1 MDIQSA
7 VLNQLFALFP
17 VIIQGWIT
25 PVRPAGIAHGGIPQV
40 LYDGQLQGLLC
51 LIDPLTESQLQSST
65 MAAYDRV
72 DLYINDDL
80 TPVTGVTIQPGE
92 ETLRQRLY
100 IPHGYLKQGVN
111 RLHYKVIRVGGNTS
125 EDSRDLLVLYH
136 LRTPDNLDLVI
147 PPDVIKNGV
156 SAERAAQGV
165 ELRFFYNNRRPYDRI
180 RLRIGD
186 TQVDFDV
193 PDGNAPITRTL
204 FTDAFR
210 AAGDNSSAVVDFI
223 VTDQLG
229 NPTKSP
235 EKRLDIHLDRLN
247 LQAPTV
253 KDQSGDNFSPTQ
265 PEVRVLVPRGS
276 LLPTDTLSVIWQGA
290 TGAPPNGSYTSPQRL
305 VSAGLEIAVP
315 RSVLAYS
322 LGKPVTVTYVID
334 REGVPTTSLTLTL
347 NILALPA
354 TALISPKIVEAD
366 DNNFLDVMALE
377 GKDATIHGLLHT
389 LIEAG
394 QQVWMSVEGKKVDGS
409 VHNLPIWNGGNDQVN
424 TTWVNQGFWPVAL
437 PNSYLKELG
446 HGTALT
452 IKYKV
457 SMDKSNNPATAAVFP
472 DRLYTIKAVPAF
484 VVDTTPIE
492 FGGIVISLKGS
503 GLRWTATV
511 DPEHTITIRQASGG
525 TPPYAYSSTA
535 PEVAT
540 VDQTGAIR
548 SVGRGKATITVSDS
562 RGQERKIPVSSDV
575 RSVSIRRTQSPIYVL
590 EYARWADSLGGR
602 DVDAETAAAIEAYRF
617 TDPDYDGYSAYI
629 VGRARELS
637 FTGQGYLCSN
647 TYLKQEDVRWVAIF
661 VYPHGG
667 AIKSHRFTSLC
678 FFDQAAN
685 GSEPNG

>member
-51 LIDPLTESQLQSST
+51 LIDPWPELQLQSWT
-65 MAAYDRV
+65 MAVDDRV
-72 DLYINDDL
+72 DLYINDDP
-80 TPVTGVTIQPGE
+80 TPVAGVTIQPGE

-100 IPHGYLKQGVN
+100 IPHGYLRQGVN
-111 RLHYKVIRVGGNTS
+111 RLHYKVIRAGGNTS

-147 PPDVIKNGV
+147 PPDVIKDGV

-193 PDGNAPITRTL
+193 PDGNAPITHTL
-204 FTDAFR
+204 FTEAFR

-229 NPTKSP
+229 NPSKSP